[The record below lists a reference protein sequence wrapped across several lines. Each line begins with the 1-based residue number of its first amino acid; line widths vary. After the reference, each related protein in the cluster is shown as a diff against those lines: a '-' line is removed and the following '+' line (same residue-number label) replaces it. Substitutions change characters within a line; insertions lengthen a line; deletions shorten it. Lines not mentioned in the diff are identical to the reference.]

1 MKWIVPLKTHFSAPN
16 KQRKIDFGRWFS
28 YVILFHQLSFWN
40 QLRCALPPCGATG
53 WKKLRDGCLPRCFQ
67 TRTGGLGGWA
77 SLEWWLVKGD
87 YPKTVLISGWCTM
100 KIYHD
105 LSFFPFELLQVDSC
119 LELAQAWRNFTSP
132 RSSQVELPTRAQ
144 NPCVHAG
151 RRTREQP
158 LAAPLAQKSR
168 MQTELLPP
176 Q

>member
-1 MKWIVPLKTHFSAPN
+1 MHFWIFWWFFMNLWHGINVPMADGLSSSWITRLITGSSRDCHCELVRFVIAMKWIVPLKTHFSAPN

-87 YPKTVLISGWCTM
+87 YPKTVLISGWTTM

-105 LSFFPFELLQVDSC
+105 LS
-119 LELAQAWRNFTSP
+119 R
-132 RSSQVELPTRAQ
+132 
-144 NPCVHAG
+144 
-151 RRTREQP
+151 
-158 LAAPLAQKSR
+158 
-168 MQTELLPP
+168 
-176 Q
+176 